1 MSFKIVFAGTPEFA
15 ATALKALLNSEHQI
29 LAVYTQPDRPAGR
42 GRELKPSPVKQL
54 ALENNLPVYQ
64 PLKLRDPKEQEIL
77 RNLYPDLL
85 IVAAYGLILPQAVL
99 DIPKAGCI
107 NIHASLLPRWRGAA
121 PIQHAILANDPETGI
136 TIMQMDAGLD
146 TGDILSLHPCSILPT
161 DTNEILHDKLAHL
174 GAKALI
180 ETLGK
185 LEKKEITPLKQDANL
200 ATYAAKI
207 EKEHGQID
215 WQETAITLDCKIR
228 AFNSWPVAFTHLN
241 GEVIRIW
248 MAEPL
253 SNTPNNNYPSTT
265 PGTILSNKNGIL
277 VATGEGILRLLEI
290 QLSGGKRL
298 PVSEILKSK
307 EKFFEIGNRF
317 ELKVSNLDNR
327 H

>member
-1 MSFKIVFAGTPEFA
+1 MSFKIVFAGTPQFA
-15 ATALKALLNSEHQI
+15 AIALKALLNSEHQI

-54 ALENNLPVYQ
+54 ALENNVPVYQ

-77 RNLYPDLL
+77 RNLNPDLL

-99 DIPKAGCI
+99 DIPSHPSIGCI

-121 PIQHAILANDPETGI
+121 PIQHAILANDRETGI
-136 TIMQMDAGLD
+136 TIMKMDAGLD
-146 TGDILSLHPCSILPT
+146 TGDILSLHPCPILPT
-161 DTNEILHDKLAHL
+161 DTSEILHDKLAIL
-174 GAKALI
+174 GANALI
-180 ETLGK
+180 ETLKK
-185 LEKKEITPLKQDANL
+185 LEKKEITPIKQDANL

-215 WQETAITLDCKIR
+215 WEETAIALDCKIR
-228 AFNSWPVAFTHLN
+228 AFNSWPVAFTRIH
-241 GEVIRIW
+241 GESIRIW

-253 SNTPNNNYPSTT
+253 PKIENYNYSAA
-265 PGTILSNKNGIL
+265 GTILPSDKNEIL

-307 EKFFEIGNRF
+307 ENLFKVGNRF
-317 ELKVSNLDNR
+317 E
-327 H
+327 